1 MAKGT
6 SDHPAE
12 KRGLVFKGMKIVA
25 LIIVA
30 GTMVCRAD
38 GSQRC
43 WIYFK
48 DKETAKYRALS
59 KTRSQEEIAG
69 GIGISAR
76 VLARR
81 AKVMPAGQ
89 LLTDLDI
96 PVTPSYIDRLTQAG
110 ITIMNTSRWFNA
122 VTAELTSDQA
132 ARVASLPFVAAI
144 EPVRA
149 FRRSE
154 VPQMPPSSLRKSAAT
169 SITQLHDYGLSFGQ
183 LDQIKVVDIHNLRIT
198 GRGVLVGML
207 DDGFRWRTEQST
219 KHMNVI
225 AEYDFIQHD
234 SVTSNEP
241 NKTPVDITLQDQHGT
256 ITLSTVGGHYEGQLV
271 GPAFEASF
279 ILAKTEYYPTETNI
293 EEDNWVAGIEW
304 EEQHGVDVVSSSLG
318 YSEFDA
324 TDANGNPQHSYTY
337 ADMNGRTATTT
348 KAAVIAARLGVVV
361 CSAMGNEGLSAWH
374 YLTSP
379 ADADSIISV
388 GAVSSSGMIAKFS
401 SVGPTADGRTKPD
414 VDALGIDAYSA
425 DIDENAFQGGADS
438 LYDFFS
444 GTSLSTPLV
453 AGSAA
458 LILSAHPELTPIQV
472 RDALRNTASNAAAPN
487 DTLGWGIIDAY
498 KAMLSNGMVL
508 STDPEVTQA
517 FDGSITVGVFVVS
530 NSTVKKSSVQL
541 MYSTNAGGTFTAVP
555 MTLTEYVD
563 SSKNCGKYT
572 GTIPQQSGGAD
583 VKFYV
588 TATDS
593 TSVAR
598 VTPYGA
604 PSNLFDVAGEL
615 VLVPGGAIPVG
626 YALYQNFPNPF
637 NPATSIEYTLAK
649 AGYTTLKVYDVL
661 GRVVA
666 TLVDSYQA
674 AGTHAIVR
682 FNSYGIASGVYFYRL
697 KSGEFEAV
705 KKLVILK

>member
-1 MAKGT
+1 MFHGI
-6 SDHPAE
+6 
-12 KRGLVFKGMKIVA
+12 KIA
-25 LIIVA
+25 AFLIVA
-30 GTMVCRAD
+30 GTLVCLAD
-38 GSQRC
+38 TPQRC

-48 DKETAKYRALS
+48 DKETTKYQALS
-59 KTRSQEEIAG
+59 RTRTQEDIAG
-69 GIGISAR
+69 SIGISSKA
-76 VLARR
+76 LTRR

-96 PVTPSYIDRLTQAG
+96 PVTQSYLDRLTEAG
-110 ITIMNTSRWFNA
+110 VAIINTSRWFNA
-122 VTAELTSDQA
+122 VTAELTSDQV
-132 ARVASLPFVAAI
+132 ARVGALPFVAAI
-144 EPVRA
+144 KPVRA
-149 FRRSE
+149 FRRSD
-154 VPQMPPSSLRKSAAT
+154 VPQTPHLSLKKSAAT

-183 LDQIKVVDIHNLRIT
+183 LDQIKVIDIHNLRIT

-241 NKTPVDITLQDQHGT
+241 NKTPVDVNLQDQHGT

-271 GPAFEASF
+271 APAFEASF

-337 ADMNGRTATTT
+337 ADMNGRTATTS

-388 GAVSSSGMIAKFS
+388 GAVSSAGTIAKFS
-401 SVGPTADGRTKPD
+401 SVGPTSDGRTKPD
-414 VDALGIDAYSA
+414 VDAQGIDAYSA
-425 DIDENAFQGGADS
+425 NVDEDAFQGGADS
-438 LYDFFS
+438 LYGFFS

-472 RDALRNTASNAAAPN
+472 RDALRNSASNAASPN
-487 DTLGWGIIDAY
+487 DTLGWGIINAF
-498 KAMLSNGMVL
+498 KAMLSAGMVL
-508 STDPEVTQA
+508 STDPDVTQVI
-517 FDGSITVGVFVVS
+517 DGSTTVGVFVVS

-541 MYSTNAGGTFTAVP
+541 MYSTNAGGSFTAVP

-563 SSKNCGKYT
+563 SSKNCGEYT
-572 GTIPQQSGGAD
+572 ATIPPQAGAAD

-593 TSVAR
+593 TNVAR

-604 PSNLFDVAGEL
+604 PSSLFDVNGEL
-615 VLVPGGAIPVG
+615 ALVRGGEIPTG
-626 YALYQNFPNPF
+626 YTLYQNFPNPF

-649 AGYTTLKVYDVL
+649 SGYTTLKVYDVL

-666 TLVDSYQA
+666 TLVDAYQA
-674 AGTHAIVR
+674 AGTHAVVR

-697 KSGEFEAV
+697 KSGDFEAV